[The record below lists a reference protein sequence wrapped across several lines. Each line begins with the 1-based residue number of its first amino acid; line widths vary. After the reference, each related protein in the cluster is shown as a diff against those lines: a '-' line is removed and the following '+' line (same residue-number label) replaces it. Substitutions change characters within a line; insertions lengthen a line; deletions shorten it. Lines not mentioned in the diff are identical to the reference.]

1 MRATKPELDPE
12 GRYSYMETARL
23 LGLHPS
29 TIKRYVSEGK
39 LTAHRWTIN
48 NAPYILGEDILNAWE
63 ETKTE

>member
-1 MRATKPELDPE
+1 MRATKPELDTE

-23 LGLHPS
+23 LELHPS

-48 NAPYILGEDILNAWE
+48 NAPYILGEDIIKAWE

>member
-12 GRYSYMETARL
+12 GRYSYKETARL

-39 LTAHRWTIN
+39 LKAHRWTIN
-48 NAPYILGEDILNAWE
+48 NAPYILGEDILAAWE
-63 ETKTE
+63 RTKTE